1 MALYIKEYNQIQILD
16 LPQRHKS
23 YAQLQFAGIIS
34 MSSRKDNTNAE
45 SHASIKDSLKK
56 FALDF
61 QCSVCGAIFTTDEDR
76 KQHLEKEAHGI
87 LHEGTTKKDKEIAKM
102 QEEENETYSHRM

>member
-1 MALYIKEYNQIQILD
+1 MAVYIEEYNQVKILD
-16 LPQRHKS
+16 MPQTNKS
-23 YAQLQFAGIIS
+23 YASVRLAGIIS
-34 MSSRKDNTNAE
+34 MSRKRDNTNKE
-45 SHASIKDSLKK
+45 SHPSIKDTLKK
-56 FALDF
+56 LASDF

-102 QEEENETYSHRM
+102 QEEENETYSHRI

>member
-1 MALYIKEYNQIQILD
+1 MKKFNYFLD

-23 YAQLQFAGIIS
+23 YALLQFAGIIS

-45 SHASIKDSLKK
+45 SHTSIKDRLKK
-56 FALDF
+56 LALDF

>member
-1 MALYIKEYNQIQILD
+1 MQILD

-23 YAQLQFAGIIS
+23 YALLQFAEIIS
-34 MSSRKDNTNAE
+34 MSSKKDNTNAE
-45 SHASIKDSLKK
+45 SNASIKDTLKK
-56 FALDF
+56 LASDF

-76 KQHLEKEAHGI
+76 KQHLEKEDQGI

-102 QEEENETYSHRM
+102 QEEENEGYSHRI

>member
-1 MALYIKEYNQIQILD
+1 
-16 LPQRHKS
+16 
-23 YAQLQFAGIIS
+23 
-34 MSSRKDNTNAE
+34 MSSWKDNTNAE
-45 SHASIKDSLKK
+45 SHTSIKDSIKK
-56 FALDF
+56 LALDF

-87 LHEGTTKKDKEIAKM
+87 LHEGTTQKDKDIAKI

>member
-1 MALYIKEYNQIQILD
+1 MKKFNYFLD

-23 YAQLQFAGIIS
+23 YALLQFAGIIS

-45 SHASIKDSLKK
+45 SHRSIKDCLKK
-56 FALDF
+56 LALNS

>member
-1 MALYIKEYNQIQILD
+1 
-16 LPQRHKS
+16 
-23 YAQLQFAGIIS
+23 

-45 SHASIKDSLKK
+45 SHKSIKDNLKK
-56 FALDF
+56 LALDF

-76 KQHLEKEAHGI
+76 KQHFEKEARGI
-87 LHEGTTKKDKEIAKM
+87 LHEGTTKKEKDIAKI